1 MLPIRVPL
9 LATGCLLLGL
19 AAGAQAQVLASGQ
32 VDLPHTT
39 TGPGSPEFNFPVTRM
54 HTVPLGV
61 SAAAGARLVVSL
73 RDVNRPD
80 QFCDPDDPSGGLF
93 DGCATIDWPFPGR
106 RGINLVELELS
117 TGIET
122 FHLRM
127 NDVLSDIPEPDGP

>member
-1 MLPIRVPL
+1 MLPVRVTL
-9 LATGCLLLGL
+9 LVACCLLLGL
-19 AAGAQAQVLASGQ
+19 PAVAQVQVLASGQ

-54 HTVPLGV
+54 HTLPLGLG
-61 SAAAGARLVVSL
+61 STAGARLVVSL
-73 RDVNRPD
+73 RDISQPD
-80 QFCDPDDPSGGLF
+80 QLCDPNDPSGGLF

-127 NDVLSDIPEPDGP
+127 NDELSDTPEPDGP